1 MARESYSALQAKIDK
16 EIEKLRKKKE
26 ALEARQRQPRIDS
39 IIKQM
44 QDYSIT
50 PQEIV
55 AAFGGGTK
63 GGLRGRKLATSGK
76 KSAAEKRPVAPKY
89 RNNETGDTWTGR
101 GRAPRWLAAAE
112 AAGTPRESF
121 LIPEDGG
128 NGAESS

>member
-16 EIEKLRKKKE
+16 EIQRLRKKQE
-26 ALEARQRQPRIDS
+26 ALQARQRQPRIEA
-39 IIKQM
+39 IVKQM
-44 QDYSIT
+44 QEYGIT
-50 PQEIV
+50 PQEIA

-89 RNNETGDTWTGR
+89 LNKETGETWSGR

-121 LIPEDGG
+121 YITDGG
-128 NGAESS
+128 AAPADGS